1 MSSLSREAILT
12 VLSGLT
18 LLSCDKASTP
28 SAEPLASVSKAASAV
43 SAAAG
48 GGVSAQEVAP
58 AQAADAKKPAGAA
71 SARAGGA
78 VEKSCAPGGCAAGQC
93 GAKK

>member
-18 LLSCDKASTP
+18 LLACDKAATVTAEPSASTP
-28 SAEPLASVSKAASAV
+28 LAAAQATPASSAV
-43 SAAAG
+43 SAK
-48 GGVSAQEVAP
+48 EVPP
-58 AQAADAKKPAGAA
+58 AQAADSKKAAAGAA
-71 SARAGGA
+71 SARP

-93 GAKK
+93 GAGKK